1 VAPAAPPAAASIDAA
16 QQQRDRDVAFA
27 DSIRNV
33 VMREVLDSV
42 MRIREPAGG
51 RGRRPG
57 FPTGADFQQLDR
69 LIRDS
74 LPRVYQ
80 FNAPDSARSRQEVIT
95 WLSPQ
100 AYRERAANMGPPRR
114 VFIAI
119 PRVGR
124 TNPAARDAAMA
135 LRDSIALALKHDPR
149 FVPVFGDSTVMT
161 SSSGRISEQEAQKL
175 NVDMVLSVAAMSLGN
190 GLAQWQVTARDLTAH
205 ASFQQRVIPMTVR
218 LDSLTKGA
226 DSLVARAMEQ
236 LHTMDRA
243 PRKSQGAAN
252 VTVVKD
258 SAKRE

>member
-1 VAPAAPPAAASIDAA
+1 MI
-16 QQQRDRDVAFA
+16 
-27 DSIRNV
+27 
-33 VMREVLDSV
+33 
-42 MRIREPAGG
+42 
-51 RGRRPG
+51 
-57 FPTGADFQQLDR
+57 
-69 LIRDS
+69 
-74 LPRVYQ
+74 
-80 FNAPDSARSRQEVIT
+80 
-95 WLSPQ
+95 
-100 AYRERAANMGPPRR
+100 
-114 VFIAI
+114 
-119 PRVGR
+119 
-124 TNPAARDAAMA
+124 
-135 LRDSIALALKHDPR
+135 
-149 FVPVFGDSTVMT
+149 

-175 NVDMVLSVAAMSLGN
+175 NVDMVVSVAAMSLGN